1 MEYQG
6 LEACIAMTTQPESE
20 QERAQPTGF
29 LQFFK
34 NLKIGTKLTFVF
46 GILVLFILVSAGV
59 SYLGSRQAT
68 TKIELTSNVRAPLA
82 IRAARAQ
89 TNLLQMQADV
99 RGYLALG
106 DEKYRDSYNQSNQE
120 FITALD
126 ELDDLLTQNPDSEM
140 LQRLQEIRTAYAHWS
155 QWPEQLFELR
165 NDKVDREPAYRLL
178 ATDGMRFAGRVLI
191 NINSIIEEQGQRE
204 ATKENLALL
213 QDMAVFQGNF
223 SALVS
228 ALRNYVTT
236 RNRIFMQYEYQ
247 ANLTANQNTWET
259 LNNKYSHLTPNQR
272 ALCDQIAENRETFLT
287 YPEQLFDI
295 VEGDRYREDLY
306 LFRTEAI
313 PQADKMQELL
323 SQMVQ
328 QQQISLQAEL
338 DQGQQSLTTANQII
352 RIGGLVTLASG
363 LVLSYVTI
371 GSIANPVRR
380 LTGVAEQIYGGDL
393 AAQARVESRD
403 EIGVLAETFNSM
415 TSRLR
420 QTLLQVRKEKQ
431 RADNLLEVVIPIG
444 VELASEEDF
453 NRLLEKM
460 LLEAKT
466 FCHADAGT
474 LYLRTEDDKL
484 RPVIIRNDSRGIAL
498 GGTTGQAIPFEPL
511 DLYDP
516 ATGEP
521 NHLEVATHVAL
532 TGTSVNI
539 PDAVQE
545 QAFDFEQRDPNG
557 GIAEYHI
564 TSVLTIPLK
573 NSANEVKGVMQLL
586 NSQDPETGQVMPF
599 DQNLQ
604 QQMES
609 FSLLA
614 VAALEAY
621 IREQSLRQE
630 IQQLRIE
637 IDQVKR
643 QEQVSEIVETDFFQD
658 LRAKARRM
666 RRRAKPTDKSDQK
679 DQ

>member
-20 QERAQPTGF
+20 QERTQPTGF
-29 LQFFK
+29 LQFFR

-140 LQRLQEIRTAYAHWS
+140 LQRLREIRTAYAHWS

-272 ALCDQIAENRETFLT
+272 ALCDQIAENREIFLT

-295 VEGDRYREDLY
+295 VEGDRYRQDLY

-328 QQQISLQAEL
+328 QQQTSLQAEL

-352 RIGGLVTLASG
+352 RIGGLITLASG
-363 LVLSYVTI
+363 LVLSYITI
-371 GSIANPVRR
+371 GNIANPVRR

-415 TSRLR
+415 TSQIR

-431 RADNLLEVVIPIG
+431 RADSLLEVVIPIG
-444 VELASEEDF
+444 VELASEEDL

-484 RPVIIRNDSRGIAL
+484 RPVIIRNDSRSIAL

-545 QAFDFEQRDPNG
+545 QAFDFGQRDPSG
-557 GIAEYHI
+557 DIAEYHI

-573 NSANEVKGVMQLL
+573 NSANKVKGVMQLL
-586 NSQDPETGQVMPF
+586 NSQDPETRQVMPF

-621 IREQSLRQE
+621 IREQNLRQE

-637 IDQVKR
+637 IDQAKR

-658 LRAKARRM
+658 LRAKAREM
-666 RRRAKPTDKSDQK
+666 RRRAKPMDKSDQ
-679 DQ
+679 